1 MKPIPLLQSAAL
13 LAASFPELSQ
23 AYFTPRG
30 STIPKRKSLW
40 QPKVGTP
47 WQIILS
53 EVVKIPKGGVKS
65 MTPDVPIWDMDLFEN
80 SKSTITA
87 MQKAGKK
94 VICYFSAGSWEN
106 WRKDKGQFPEK
117 DLGKVM
123 DGWPDERWV
132 NISSPA
138 VRAIMAQRIKLAVE
152 KGCDA
157 IDPDNMDGYSK
168 QNDNGLSLTEEDT
181 ILYVQFLSA
190 EAAKYNMVMGMKNG
204 GDVTQEVLPFVAFCI
219 NESCI
224 QYSECDLY
232 QPYIEAG
239 KPVFNIEYP
248 KGAPKVKAKDQKKIC
263 STSGA
268 AEGPQG
274 FSKVIKK
281 MNLDK
286 WVLYC

>member
-1 MKPIPLLQSAAL
+1 MRLTSFFQSAAL
-13 LAASFPELSQ
+13 VVASLSELSQ
-23 AYFTPRG
+23 AHYFTSRG
-30 STIPKRKSLW
+30 FTTPKRKELW
-40 QPKVGTP
+40 QPEVGTP

-53 EVVKIPKGGVKS
+53 EVVKVPKAGVSS
-65 MTPDVPIWDMDLFEN
+65 MTPDN

-87 MQKAGKK
+87 MKKGGKK

-106 WRKDKGQFPEK
+106 WRKDKDSFPKK

-132 NISSPA
+132 NISSVA
-138 VRAIMAQRIKLAVE
+138 VRAIMAQRIKLAAE

-157 IDPDNMDGYSK
+157 IDPDNMDGY
-168 QNDNGLSLTEEDT
+168 QNDNGLGLTERDT
-181 ILYVQFLSA
+181 ISYVKFLSA
-190 EAAKYNMVMGMKNG
+190 EAARYNMVMGMKNG
-204 GDVTQEVLPFVAFCI
+204 GDVTEEVLP
-219 NESCI
+219 
-224 QYSECDLY
+224 Y
-232 QPYIEAG
+232 
-239 KPVFNIEYP
+239 PVFNIEYP

-268 AEGPQG
+268 AEGSDG

>member
-1 MKPIPLLQSAAL
+1 MRLTSFFQSAAL
-13 LAASFPELSQ
+13 VAASLSELSQ
-23 AYFTPRG
+23 AKAFTPHG
-30 STIPKRKSLW
+30 FTTPKRKELW
-40 QPKVGTP
+40 QPEVGTP

-53 EVVKIPKGGVKS
+53 EVIKVPKAGVSS

-87 MQKAGKK
+87 MQKGGKK

-106 WRKDKGQFPEK
+106 WRKDKDSFPKK

-123 DGWPDERWV
+123 DDWPDERWV
-132 NISSPA
+132 NISSVA
-138 VRAIMAQRIKLAVE
+138 VRAIMAQRIKLAAE

-157 IDPDNMDGYSK
+157 IDPDNMDGY
-168 QNDNGLSLTEEDT
+168 QNDNGLGLTEEDT
-181 ILYVQFLSA
+181 ISYVKFLSA

-204 GDVTQEVLPFVAFCI
+204 GDVTEEVLPYVAFCI

-232 QPYIEAG
+232 QPYIDAG

-248 KGAPKVKAKDQKKIC
+248 KGAPKVKAKDKKKIC

-268 AEGPQG
+268 AEGSDD